1 MSRMSDRKQRR
12 RRIKRRYRDAVRG
25 TSNRPRLTVFRS
37 LRHLYAQVI
46 DDDRGVT
53 LASAS
58 TLDKQ
63 TVGDLSSTCDLDAGK
78 RVGEIIAER
87 AKAWRFAA
95 IVTIGSVLGG
105 IAGYFIGYALFDQ
118 IGLPVLEFYGM
129 GAKFQQFADNYNEY
143 GAWIVFTA
151 GVTPFPYKV
160 ITIASGVTGLSF
172 MVFLVASI
180 AARALVFFVIAGL
193 LYAFGQPIRNFI
205 EKRLGLMFTIFL
217 VLLFGGFVAIK
228 YLIH

>member
-1 MSRMSDRKQRR
+1 MLRR
-12 RRIKRRYRDAVRG
+12 
-25 TSNRPRLTVFRS
+25 
-37 LRHLYAQVI
+37 LYDWVM
-46 DDDRGVT
+46 G
-53 LASAS
+53 LAAHPQAA
-58 TLDKQ
+58 LWLF
-63 TVGDLSSTCDLDAGK
+63 VVAFMESSFFPIPPHIMLIPM
-78 RVGEIIAER
+78 VIAER
-87 AKAWRFAA
+87 AKAWRYAA

-105 IAGYFIGYALFDQ
+105 IAGYLIGYALFEQ
-118 IGLPVLEFYGM
+118 VGLPVLEFYGM

-193 LYAFGQPIRNFI
+193 LYAFGQPIREFI

-217 VLLFGGFVAIK
+217 VLLFGGFIAIK

>member
-1 MSRMSDRKQRR
+1 MLRR
-12 RRIKRRYRDAVRG
+12 
-25 TSNRPRLTVFRS
+25 
-37 LRHLYAQVI
+37 LYDWVMGLAAHPQAALWLFIVAFMESSFFPIPPHIMLIPMVI
-46 DDDRGVT
+46 AD
-53 LASAS
+53 
-58 TLDKQ
+58 
-63 TVGDLSSTCDLDAGK
+63 
-78 RVGEIIAER
+78 R
-87 AKAWRFAA
+87 AKAWRYAA

-105 IAGYFIGYALFDQ
+105 IAGYLIGYGLFEQ
-118 IGLPVLEFYGM
+118 VGLPVLEFYGM

-193 LYAFGQPIRNFI
+193 LYAFGQPIREFI